1 MNEEE
6 EGMKE
11 VGMETKDGKGEKGAS
26 KVSFFLLSSFNCW
39 FSLINLEIVF
49 CKEAISESQI
59 CLEASRYQLKMV
71 SHLFYFTASVF

>member
-49 CKEAISESQI
+49 CKEVILES
-59 CLEASRYQLKMV
+59 
-71 SHLFYFTASVF
+71 

>member
-26 KVSFFLLSSFNCW
+26 KVSFFLLSFLFTDIKW
-39 FSLINLEIVF
+39 VLR
-49 CKEAISESQI
+49 K
-59 CLEASRYQLKMV
+59 QL
-71 SHLFYFTASVF
+71 LNE